1 MNLKQADEDAMK
13 AWLDEKIL
21 LYNTP
26 AFIRTDPISIP
37 HRFSKAQ
44 DIEIAGFFAA
54 TLAWGNR
61 TSIINNCTRLMGW
74 MGHAPHDFILNHQP
88 QDLKPMLV
96 FAHRTFNATD
106 LLYFIETLQRHYQ
119 AYDSLED
126 AFFPESSAR
135 SAPLQTAPET
145 ALKGTLDKPKRG
157 AGKAAVPRTSV
168 GEALIRFN
176 HYFFQGEYPERTRKH
191 VGNPARGSACKRLC
205 MFLRWMTREDESGV
219 DFGIWKKISPA
230 DLICPLDVHVARV
243 AHRLGLTSRA
253 NADWRAA
260 IELTEVLR
268 RWRPDDPAIYDYAL
282 FGLGAE
288 ERF

>member
-1 MNLKQADEDAMK
+1 MSLKPADEEALR
-13 AWLDEKIL
+13 AWLDEKIQ

-26 AFIRTDPISIP
+26 AFIATDPISIP
-37 HRFSKAQ
+37 HRFSRKQ

-61 TSIINNCTRLMGW
+61 TSIINNCTRLMSW
-74 MGHAPHDFILNHQP
+74 MDNAPHEFILNHQP
-88 QDLKPMLV
+88 EDLKPMLG

-106 LLYFIETLQRHYQ
+106 LLYFIETLQRHYS

-126 AFFPESSAR
+126 AFFPEAASGAWGH
-135 SAPLQTAPET
+135 AP
-145 ALKGTLDKPKRG
+145 RG
-157 AGKAAVPRTSV
+157 NVPHTSV

-191 VGNPARGSACKRLC
+191 VSNPARGSACKRLC
-205 MFLRWMTREDESGV
+205 MFLRWMVRKDESGV

-243 AHRLGLTSRA
+243 AHRLGLTSRP
-253 NADWRAA
+253 NADWRSAV
-260 IELTEVLR
+260 ELTELLR
-268 RWRPDDPAIYDYAL
+268 TWRPEDPAVYDYAL